1 MVAAK
6 ADWAGAS
13 TAELVAEFVRSG
25 LNVDRGLAEELLRRG
40 APVVPYLAQILDDD
54 KYWRLDEMTLSG
66 GWAPISALHLLG
78 AIADPDGL
86 EPILRVLH
94 NRPDDLGDWLTED
107 VPSIL
112 ASFGPV
118 AVEPLKRL
126 VSSPNLDLYV
136 RVAGSIALSLIA
148 RGHPDWKD
156 EVISFFHTILVREGE
171 DKEFLSLCLD
181 DVAELKD
188 PRSKP
193 ILRSLFDSGMI
204 DEEIIA
210 WDDVEEI
217 YHTPTEDLSHHN
229 KQDPMTFFSPEN
241 LNYLR
246 KINEKTKFED
256 EIRAT
261 TAWSELE
268 EPEKKKVGRNDPCP
282 CGSGKKYKK
291 CCLPKTRGQRKVD
304 EDEKDLR
311 DAILEFAA
319 ADRFSHDWERALDMY
334 KGGSEDIGFEGT
346 VEEVMFMDW
355 VIHDYPCVGSGE
367 PIVTI
372 FAKEKSSTLN
382 ERQRRILME
391 WQKTLFGVYEVIG
404 VSKGEGIRLRDI
416 ITEEECFVE
425 DVSVSNA
432 AALWDIIVTRVI
444 GVDGIFH
451 ISGAATIL
459 PQTRKRDLKDFLE
472 TGFMAYEEVHGGA
485 SFREFLRAE
494 SHRVIQ
500 YASQE
505 RTPIV
510 TTTEGDEFYIARALY
525 GLKNREATK
534 RTLDKMG
541 GLRLAGKND
550 GACVYNW
557 LEAERSTDRRG
568 KRHERRGFEEHRV
581 LGVVTLTHDS
591 LELECFSK
599 ERLSRLQDLLERKLK
614 SSITF
619 LADLSMDVE
628 TGLKQSRDRPREEK
642 PTLSKDEEKRMMKEY
657 LNHYYLEKW
666 INTKIP
672 ALHNKT
678 PLQSMKTEEAKASLT
693 QLLNEMENLEERKR
707 KAGEPYFDVDRLRSK
722 LGLPI
727 PRGATDE
734 QTA

>member
-1 MVAAK
+1 MSAA
-6 ADWAGAS
+6 
-13 TAELVAEFVRSG
+13 E
-25 LNVDRGLAEELLRRG
+25 
-40 APVVPYLAQILDDD
+40 
-54 KYWRLDEMTLSG
+54 
-66 GWAPISALHLLG
+66 
-78 AIADPDGL
+78 
-86 EPILRVLH
+86 
-94 NRPDDLGDWLTED
+94 
-107 VPSIL
+107 
-112 ASFGPV
+112 
-118 AVEPLKRL
+118 
-126 VSSPNLDLYV
+126 
-136 RVAGSIALSLIA
+136 GSIALSLIA

-193 ILRSLFDSGMI
+193 ILRSLFDSSMI

-210 WDDVEEI
+210 WDDVGEI
-217 YHTPTEDLSHHN
+217 YHTSIEDLWHHN
-229 KQDPMTFFSPEN
+229 
-241 LNYLR
+241 
-246 KINEKTKFED
+246 
-256 EIRAT
+256 
-261 TAWSELE
+261 
-268 EPEKKKVGRNDPCP
+268 
-282 CGSGKKYKK
+282 
-291 CCLPKTRGQRKVD
+291 
-304 EDEKDLR
+304 
-311 DAILEFAA
+311 
-319 ADRFSHDWERALDMY
+319 MY

-367 PIVTI
+367 LIVTI
-372 FAKEKSSTLN
+372 FAREKSSTLN

-550 GACVYNW
+550 DGACVYNW

-599 ERLSRLQDLLERKLK
+599 ERLSRLQEVLERKLK
-614 SSITF
+614 SRLTF
-619 LADLSMDVE
+619 SADLGVDVE
-628 TGLKQSRDRPREEK
+628 TALKQLKDRPKEEK
-642 PTLSKDEEKRMMKEY
+642 QTLSKDEEKRMMKEY

-672 ALHNKT
+672 TLCNKT
-678 PLQSMKTEEAKASLT
+678 PMQAMKTEEGKASLI
-693 QLLNEMENLEERKR
+693 QLLNEMQNLEERKR
-707 KAGEPYFDVDRLRSK
+707 KAGDPYFGVNKARCK

-727 PRGATDE
+727 PRGTIDE
-734 QTA
+734 RIT